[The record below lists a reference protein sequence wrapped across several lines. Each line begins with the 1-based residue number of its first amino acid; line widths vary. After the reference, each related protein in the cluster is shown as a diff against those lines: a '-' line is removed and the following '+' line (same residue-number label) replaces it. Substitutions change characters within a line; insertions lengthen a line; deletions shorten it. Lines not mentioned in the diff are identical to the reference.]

1 MTLRFQSIA
10 VLVMLTMLF
19 FALML
24 TVAVAQEPLPP
35 PETAAEAWAQFLPQ
49 LIATVLAGVGIFL
62 SFAIR
67 SVVALLPEFIRAWI
81 DSKRQRDLHSAIM
94 SKVAELIAA
103 GRWPTVGDA
112 AAIGR
117 DLVDELREHGRKSV
131 PEAMAHYGLER
142 ATAQGDAVLK
152 ALAARFGLQLQG
164 GVLISEVVEA
174 EPAKDSWRA
183 PQVPS

>member
-1 MTLRFQSIA
+1 MTLRFPTIA
-10 VLVMLTMLF
+10 ILALLF
-19 FALML
+19 FTLML
-24 TVAVAQEPLPP
+24 AVAVAQEPLLP

-67 SVVALLPEFIRAWI
+67 RVVALLPPFIAVWI

-117 DLVDELREHGRKSV
+117 ELVDELREHGRKSV

-164 GVLISEVVEA
+164 GSLISDVVQA
-174 EPAKDSWRA
+174 DPAKDKWRA
-183 PQVPS
+183 PKVPS

>member
-1 MTLRFQSIA
+1 MTLRIPLFAILA
-10 VLVMLTMLF
+10 TLF
-19 FALML
+19 FFFML
-24 TVAVAQEPLPP
+24 AVSVAQEPLPT

-67 SVVALLPEFIRAWI
+67 SAVALLPEFIRAWI

-103 GRWPTVGDA
+103 GRWPTLGDA

-117 DLVDELREHGRKSV
+117 DLVDELREHGMKSV
-131 PEAMAHYGLER
+131 PQAMTHYGLEL

-164 GVLISEVVEA
+164 GVLVSEIVEA
-174 EPAKDSWRA
+174 KPAADDWRA
-183 PQVPS
+183 PRAPS

>member
-1 MTLRFQSIA
+1 
-10 VLVMLTMLF
+10 MLAMLF
-19 FALML
+19 FAPML

-49 LIATVLAGVGIFL
+49 VIATVLAGVGIFL

-67 SVVALLPEFIRAWI
+67 SVVALLPPFIAAWI

-103 GRWPTVGDA
+103 GRWPTVADA

-117 DLVDELREHGRKSV
+117 DLLNELREHGRKSV

-142 ATAQGDAVLK
+142 ATAEGDAVLK

-164 GVLISEVVEA
+164 GILIGEAVEDDP
-174 EPAKDSWRA
+174 ERDGWRA
-183 PQVPS
+183 PKVPA